1 VADSPTPL
9 AELPAGDIPAG
20 WSYRSLTEKIAYIV
34 FYRRSRLP
42 WFTGLM
48 LCLLLSLAFCAAV
61 GYLLFNGPGIWGID
75 IPVAWGYAIGNYV
88 WWIGMA
94 QGGTFIS
101 AVLLLVSQTWRR
113 SINRSAEAM
122 TLFSAVMAGLF
133 PILHLG
139 RPWFFYWLAP
149 YPDKMELWP
158 QWRSPLVWDFFAI
171 AAYLLVSLL
180 FWYAGLLPDLASMR
194 DRARGRLTQVLFALG
209 ALGWRGEAR
218 HWKRHQSAYL
228 LVAGMAAPLVVSVH
242 SVVSL
247 DYAIGNTPGFHST
260 IFPPYFVAGALFSG
274 FAMVL
279 TLLIPMRRFFHLEDL
294 FTPAII
300 DNMAKVMFAVN
311 WVLIYSYFAETF
323 TNLYSGDPYE
333 RYMSLDRL
341 TGLYAPIYWIQ
352 IFCNVIATQVL
363 WFRRA
368 RRNRTVLFILSLIIQ
383 LGMWIERYII
393 TVQPLH
399 RDFLP
404 SAWGVFSPTRWDWL
418 TLFGSCAFFVLLL
431 LLFVRFLPAISIH
444 DLREQLHEQYRRS
457 AEKSGQSSG
466 PKAAEQPT

>member
-1 VADSPTPL
+1 
-9 AELPAGDIPAG
+9 
-20 WSYRSLTEKIAYIV
+20 
-34 FYRRSRLP
+34 
-42 WFTGLM
+42 
-48 LCLLLSLAFCAAV
+48 
-61 GYLLFNGPGIWGID
+61 
-75 IPVAWGYAIGNYV
+75 
-88 WWIGMA
+88 
-94 QGGTFIS
+94 
-101 AVLLLVSQTWRR
+101 
-113 SINRSAEAM
+113 
-122 TLFSAVMAGLF
+122 
-133 PILHLG
+133 
-139 RPWFFYWLAP
+139 
-149 YPDKMELWP
+149 
-158 QWRSPLVWDFFAI
+158 
-171 AAYLLVSLL
+171 
-180 FWYAGLLPDLASMR
+180 LASMR
-194 DRARGRLTQVLFALG
+194 DRARGRLTQVLFALA

-218 HWKRHQSAYL
+218 HWKRHRTAYL

-279 TLLIPMRRFFHLEDL
+279 TLIIPMRRFFHLEDL

-323 TNLYSGDPYE
+323 TNFYSGDRFD

-352 IFCNVIATQVL
+352 IFCNVVATQVL
-363 WFRRA
+363 WFRWA
-368 RRNRTVLFILSLIIQ
+368 RRNRTVLFVLSLIIQ

-404 SAWGVFSPTRWDWL
+404 SAWGVFSPTRWDWI
-418 TLFGSCAFFVLLL
+418 TLFGSCAFFALLL
-431 LLFVRFLPAISIH
+431 LLFVRLLPAISIH
-444 DLREQLHEQYRRS
+444 DLREQLHEQCGRS
-457 AEKSGQSSG
+457 ADKSARQPGQQ
-466 PKAAEQPT
+466 PAEQST